1 MFRLQVGVRRF
12 RIVTVSILCLLVTAP
27 ALLCAQP
34 PGVGSIEGLVTSQG
48 GTIRLGGAQ
57 IVIRDAA
64 NREIATIVS
73 ESDGHFRLTAVP
85 EGKYTVTAALEGFA
99 TMKAVVVVTADHATE
114 RSLDLPIATVTQTVE
129 VTASASIVS
138 AA

>member
-34 PGVGSIEGLVTSQG
+34 PGVGSIEGLVTSQD
-48 GTIRLGGAQ
+48 GTIRLGGAR

-73 ESDGHFRLTAVP
+73 ESDGHFRLTAV
-85 EGKYTVTAALEGFA
+85 L
-99 TMKAVVVVTADHATE
+99 KAST
-114 RSLDLPIATVTQTVE
+114 R
-129 VTASASIVS
+129 
-138 AA
+138 